1 MAIDQLLKTYR
12 ERADSALEARIPDAQ
27 NKLSHLHQAMRYACL
42 QGGKRVRP
50 ALVYATGVGL
60 GADLEQL
67 DAPAAAVE
75 MVHAYSLV
83 HDDLPAMDDD
93 DLRRGQPTAHIK
105 FDEATAI
112 LAGDALQPLAFEVL
126 CHDHALAVD
135 APTRLQLLS
144 TLLDASG
151 HNGMVYGQAIDLA
164 AVEQS
169 LTLEELQHMHRHKTG
184 AIIKAAVL
192 MGAQTAGADANTQN
206 QLSHYADAVGLA
218 FQIADDILDV
228 VADTET
234 LGKRQGADA
243 NNDKPTYVSLLGLE
257 GARQHAQDC
266 HQQALNSLAP
276 LPDTLEPLAELSA
289 YIVERTH

>member
-1 MAIDQLLKTYR
+1 MAIDQLLSDYR
-12 ERADSALEARIPDAQ
+12 LRADQALAARLPSSEGR
-27 NKLSHLHQAMRYACL
+27 LSHLHEAMRYASL

-50 ALVYATGVGL
+50 ALLYATGQGL
-60 GADLEQL
+60 GASLEQL
-67 DAPAAAVE
+67 DAAAAAVE
-75 MVHAYSLV
+75 FVHAYSLV

-93 DLRRGQPTAHIK
+93 DLRRGQPTCHIK

-112 LAGDALQPLAFEVL
+112 LAGDALQTLAFEVL
-126 CHDHALAVD
+126 CNDRSLSVSD
-135 APTRLQLLS
+135 GTRLQLLR

-169 LTLEELQHMHRHKTG
+169 LTLDELQHMHRHKTG

-192 MGAQTAGADANTQN
+192 MGAQIASADAAAQS
-206 QLSHYADAVGLA
+206 QLSRYADAVGLA

-243 NNDKPTYVSLLGLE
+243 EHDKPTYVSLLGLE
-257 GARQHAQDC
+257 GARQHADAC
-266 HQQALNSLAP
+266 HQQALAALDQ
-276 LPDTLEPLAELSA
+276 LPDTLAPLAELSA

>member
-1 MAIDQLLKTYR
+1 MSIDKLLGEYR
-12 ERADSALEARIPDAQ
+12 ERADIALAQRLPSAEGKQ
-27 NKLSHLHQAMRYACL
+27 SQLHAAMHYACL

-50 ALVYATGVGL
+50 ALVYATGLGL
-60 GADLEQL
+60 GSSIEQL

-93 DLRRGQPTAHIK
+93 DLRRGKATCHIQ

-126 CHDHALAVD
+126 SNDPALAVD
-135 APTRLQLLS
+135 DTVRLQLLR
-144 TLLDASG
+144 TLLEASG
-151 HNGMVYGQAIDLA
+151 HNGMVYGQAVDLA
-164 AVEQS
+164 SVEKS

-184 AIIKAAVL
+184 AIIRAAVL
-192 MGAQTAGADANTQN
+192 MGAQTARASTRELE
-206 QLSHYADAVGLA
+206 QLGSYSEAIGLA

-228 VADTET
+228 VADTAI

-243 NNDKPTYVSLLGLE
+243 DNDKPTYVSLLGLD
-257 GARQHAQDC
+257 GARKHAKEC
-266 HQQALNSLAP
+266 HQQALEALEP
-276 LPDTLEPLAELSA
+276 LPKTLTPLAELSA
-289 YIVERTH
+289 YIVNRSH

>member
-1 MAIDQLLKTYR
+1 MSIDKLLGEYR
-12 ERADSALEARIPDAQ
+12 ERADFALVQRLPAVEGR
-27 NKLSHLHQAMRYACL
+27 LSQLHAAMQYACL

-50 ALVYATGVGL
+50 ALVYATGLGL
-60 GADLEQL
+60 GATIEQL

-93 DLRRGQPTAHIK
+93 DLRRGKATCHIQ

-126 CHDHALAVD
+126 SNDLALAVD
-135 APTRLQLLS
+135 DSTRLQLLR

-151 HNGMVYGQAIDLA
+151 HNGMAYGQAIDLA
-164 AVEQS
+164 AVEKS

-184 AIIKAAVL
+184 AIIRAAVL
-192 MGAQTAGADANTQN
+192 MGAQTAGVSTRELEH
-206 QLSHYADAVGLA
+206 LSSYSEAIGLA

-243 NNDKPTYVSLLGLE
+243 ENEKPTYVSLLGLD
-257 GARQHAQDC
+257 GARKHAQDC
-266 HQQALNSLAP
+266 HQQALEALEP
-276 LPDTLEPLAELSA
+276 LPKTLTPLAELSA
-289 YIVERTH
+289 YIVNRSH

>member
-1 MAIDQLLKTYR
+1 MAIEQLLSAYR
-12 ERADSALEARIPDAQ
+12 QRADLALEARLPPSDG
-27 NKLSHLHQAMRYACL
+27 KLSQLHAAMHYACL

-50 ALVYATGVGL
+50 ALVYATGHGL
-60 GADLEQL
+60 GASLEQL

-126 CHDHALAVD
+126 CNDAALAVD
-135 APTRLQLLS
+135 GNIRLQLLR

-192 MGAQTAGADANTQN
+192 MGAQTAGADATTQH
-206 QLSHYADAVGLA
+206 QLSLYADAVGLA

-243 NNDKPTYVSLLGLE
+243 ENDKPTYVSLLGLD
-257 GARQHAQDC
+257 GARRHADDC
-266 HQQALNSLAP
+266 HQQALNALES
-276 LPDTLEPLAELSA
+276 LPDTLAPLAELSA
-289 YIVERTH
+289 YIVDRTH